1 MRWRSAEARGPLTQP
16 TALLL
21 PMQRPSVKAH
31 EAETMTRLTIVDPVD
46 LGVPADHRRLGRGR
60 EPARPPTRGSL
71 FDRILVAVAEDSEST
86 AAVHAAAE
94 LAVALGS
101 EVLAVHVSCHDVPRF
116 GPSAAECGLRVE
128 DASLQRALRELR
140 DGGVPHRG
148 ERWQAVDG
156 RVLEAL
162 LQAADEDDASLM
174 IVASSRRPGLTG
186 WLRRGLGLRLAA
198 RTSRPVLIV
207 RSG

>member
-1 MRWRSAEARGPLTQP
+1 MLH
-16 TALLL
+16 
-21 PMQRPSVKAH
+21 PSVRAH
-31 EAETMTRLTIVDPVD
+31 EAETMTRLTIVDPME
-46 LGVPADHRRLGRGR
+46 LGVPADQRRLGRGR
-60 EPARPPTRGSL
+60 EPARPAIRGSL
-71 FDRILVAVAEDSEST
+71 FDLILVAVTDGAEST
-86 AAVHAAAE
+86 APVHAAAE

-116 GPSAAECGLRVE
+116 GPSAAECGLRV
-128 DASLQRALRELR
+128 DDPSLQRALRELR
-140 DGGVPHRG
+140 EGGVPHRG

-156 RVLEAL
+156 RALEAL
-162 LQAADEDDASLM
+162 LQAADEADASLV
-174 IVASSRRPGLTG
+174 IVGSSRRPGLRG